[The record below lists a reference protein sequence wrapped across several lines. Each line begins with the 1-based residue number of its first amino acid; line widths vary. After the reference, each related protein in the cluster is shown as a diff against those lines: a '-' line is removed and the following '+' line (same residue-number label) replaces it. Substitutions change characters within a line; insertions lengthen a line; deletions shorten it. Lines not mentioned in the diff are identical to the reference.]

1 MKIVVSNFC
10 FQCLNEDS
18 SNYEELRN
26 ELIKENKLH
35 IEIELN
41 SENEYFIE
49 CKNGHTQALKL
60 QAENFEIL
68 FDLATLALIDGYS
81 KEAFSTLYSSYER
94 FIEFTIKIICHS
106 KSINKEEFIE
116 GWKLVKKQSER
127 QLGAFYIIQ
136 LIEFGK
142 IEFELPK
149 KWIEIRNQVIHN
161 GEIPSSKKVIE
172 FGNDLLNFIFSI
184 LEKLNEKYPNSLTG
198 KQRKWLD
205 SNTAKYFNSQIY
217 ASSLIPTIIGLNNL
231 NFSLQ
236 NKETYEEI
244 IETVKN
250 NGFYKSFYSKK

>member
-10 FQCLNEDS
+10 YHCLNDDQ
-18 SNYEELRN
+18 SNYTELR
-26 ELIKENKLH
+26 EKLKKDNKLD

-49 CKNGHTQALKL
+49 CENGHTQALKL

-106 KSINKEEFIE
+106 KSIKKEEFIK
-116 GWKLVKKQSER
+116 GWNLVKKQSER

-161 GEIPSSKKVIE
+161 GEIPPSKKVIE
-172 FGNDLLNFIFSI
+172 FGNELLNFINGV
-184 LEKLNEKYPNSLTG
+184 LEKLNEKYPNSLSVR
-198 KQRKWLD
+198 QRKWLD
-205 SNTAKYFNSQIY
+205 SKSDKYFNSQIY
-217 ASSLIPTIIGLNNL
+217 ASSLIPTIIGLNSL

-244 IETVKN
+244 IELVKD